1 MNNDLTNILP
11 DGHQSDADR
20 SKRLQRLNDEL
31 YLTDDEPLGEDD
43 MFELEATQ
51 GLQHI
56 DKTKIP
62 FIVDKLN
69 ADLQRQLKKKKKR
82 RGIFKDPSSI
92 YITII
97 TILLLIIISF
107 IIIKKLSQ

>member
-20 SKRLQRLNDEL
+20 EKLLQSLNDEL
-31 YLTDDEPLGEDD
+31 YLSDDEPLEEDD
-43 MFELEATQ
+43 MFDLEATQ
-51 GLQHI
+51 GLQQM

-62 FIVDKLN
+62 FIIDTLN
-69 ADLQRQLKKKKKR
+69 ADLHRQLKKKKKR

-97 TILLLIIISF
+97 TILLLIIISY
-107 IIIKKLSQ
+107 IIIKKLIH

>member
-11 DGHQSDADR
+11 DDHQSDADR
-20 SKRLQRLNDEL
+20 EKLLQSLSEEL
-31 YLTDDEPLGEDD
+31 YLTDDEPLEEDD
-43 MFELEATQ
+43 MFEMEATQ
-51 GLQHI
+51 GLQQI
-56 DKTKIP
+56 DKSRIP

-82 RGIFKDPSSI
+82 RGIFNDPSSI